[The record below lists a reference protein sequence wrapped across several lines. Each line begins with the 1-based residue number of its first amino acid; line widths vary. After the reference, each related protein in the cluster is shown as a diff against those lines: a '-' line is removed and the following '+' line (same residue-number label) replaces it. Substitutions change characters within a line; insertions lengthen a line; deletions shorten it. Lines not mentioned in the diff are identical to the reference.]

1 MDQGFIKEEVV
12 QMECPYCLEEVK
24 DGAAACP
31 HCGRDLSAFKLIK
44 PTMDKVSALEKRI
57 DSLEALILE
66 LRSPS
71 TQTPRMDKQP
81 VRPRGDQPTQERH
94 RAPPG
99 VALVAGV
106 VAVFTPLVAVAPIL
120 LTSSDLEAPLEVH
133 GGYNLVAY
141 TLLLLLTPFLAG
153 GVAGYFWWGRRR
165 LIYASYGL
173 IVGLLAML
181 GLSLVQR
188 SIDFGNAALGFSTA
202 TLFVSG
208 LLFGDLYEKRRRW
221 RSQGGP
227 TQQDERESVS
237 VRAAGELAKLPDS
250 SRGPSPTTTLL
261 IQALGPA
268 IVGLIGTVSTTLI
281 TVFLSGGG

>member
-1 MDQGFIKEEVV
+1 
-12 QMECPYCLEEVK
+12 MECPYCLEEVK

-44 PTMDKVSALEKRI
+44 PTMDRVSALENRL
-57 DSLEALILE
+57 DSLEARISE
-66 LRSPS
+66 LSPS
-71 TQTPRMDKQP
+71 SQTPRTEDKQP
-81 VRPRGDQPTQERH
+81 IQPLGEQSAQERH
-94 RAPPG
+94 RAPLG

-106 VAVFTPLVAVAPIL
+106 VAVFTPLIAVAPIL
-120 LTSSDLEAPLEVH
+120 LLTSSD
-133 GGYNLVAY
+133 YNLVAY

-165 LIYASYGL
+165 LIYVSYGL

-181 GLSLVQR
+181 GLSVVQR

-208 LLFGDLYEKRRRW
+208 LLFGDLYEKRKRW

-227 TQQDERESVS
+227 TQQEEMESVS
-237 VRAAGELAKLPDS
+237 VRAAGELAKLSDS
-250 SRGPSPTTTLL
+250 SHGPSPTTTLL

>member
-1 MDQGFIKEEVV
+1 MNGPRTLKEEVV

-44 PTMDKVSALEKRI
+44 PTMDRVSALENRL
-57 DSLEALILE
+57 DALEARISDL
-66 LRSPS
+66 SPS
-71 TQTPRMDKQP
+71 SQTPRMEDKQP
-81 VRPRGDQPTQERH
+81 IIQPLGDQSTRERR

-106 VAVFTPLVAVAPIL
+106 VAAFTPLIAVAPIL
-120 LTSSDLEAPLEVH
+120 LLISAD
-133 GGYNLVAY
+133 YNLVAY

-181 GLSLVQR
+181 GLSVVQR
-188 SIDFGNAALGFSTA
+188 SLDFGNAALGFSTA

-208 LLFGDLYEKRRRW
+208 LLFGDLYEKRKRW
-221 RSQGGP
+221 RSLGGP
-227 TQQDERESVS
+227 TQQEERESVS
-237 VRAAGELAKLPDS
+237 VRAAGELAKLSD

-281 TVFLSGGG
+281 SVFLSGGG

>member
-1 MDQGFIKEEVV
+1 
-12 QMECPYCLEEVK
+12 MECPYCLEEVK

-44 PTMDKVSALEKRI
+44 PIMDRVSALENRL
-57 DSLEALILE
+57 DSLEARISE
-66 LRSPS
+66 PRSPS
-71 TQTPRMDKQP
+71 SQTPRMEDKQP
-81 VRPRGDQPTQERH
+81 VQPLSEQSAQERR

-106 VAVFTPLVAVAPIL
+106 IAAFTPLIAVAPIL
-120 LTSSDLEAPLEVH
+120 LLTSSD
-133 GGYNLVAY
+133 YNLVAY
-141 TLLLLLTPFLAG
+141 TLLLLVTPFLAG

-181 GLSLVQR
+181 GLSVVQR

-227 TQQDERESVS
+227 TQQEERESVS
-237 VRAAGELAKLPDS
+237 VRAAGELAKLSD

>member
-1 MDQGFIKEEVV
+1 MV
-12 QMECPYCLEEVK
+12 QIECPYCLEEVK

-44 PTMDKVSALEKRI
+44 PTMNRVSALENRL
-57 DSLEALILE
+57 DALEA
-66 LRSPS
+66 RVPQPTNPS
-71 TQTPRMDKQP
+71 SQTPRMEDK
-81 VRPRGDQPTQERH
+81 RPIRPLGDRSTQERH
-94 RAPPG
+94 RVPPG

-106 VAVFTPLVAVAPIL
+106 VAVFTPLIAVAPIL
-120 LTSSDLEAPLEVH
+120 LLTSSD
-133 GGYNLVAY
+133 YNLVAY
-141 TLLLLLTPFLAG
+141 TLLLLVTPFLAG

-181 GLSLVQR
+181 GLSVVQR

-208 LLFGDLYEKRRRW
+208 LLFGDLYEKRKRW

-227 TQQDERESVS
+227 TQQEERESVS
-237 VRAAGELAKLPDS
+237 VRAAGELAKLSDS
-250 SRGPSPTTTLL
+250 RSPSPTTTLL

-268 IVGLIGTVSTTLI
+268 IVGLIGTVSATLI

>member
-1 MDQGFIKEEVV
+1 
-12 QMECPYCLEEVK
+12 MECPYCLEEVK

-44 PTMDKVSALEKRI
+44 PTMDRVSALENRL
-57 DSLEALILE
+57 DSLEARISE
-66 LRSPS
+66 PRSPS
-71 TQTPRMDKQP
+71 SQTPRMEDKQP
-81 VRPRGDQPTQERH
+81 IQPLGDQSTQERRH
-94 RAPPG
+94 APRS

-106 VAVFTPLVAVAPIL
+106 VAVFTPLIAVAPIL
-120 LTSSDLEAPLEVH
+120 LPTSAD
-133 GGYNLVAY
+133 YKLVAY

-227 TQQDERESVS
+227 TQQEERELVS
-237 VRAAGELAKLPDS
+237 VRAAGELAKLSD

-261 IQALGPA
+261 IEALGPA